1 MFGIHALKGGVLLPI
16 VYEYFMPFKGGYLE
30 GYIEGYNPTDAA
42 KEAVRHE
49 IEELGSDIR
58 DGEQSVKLV
67 TSKGRCYQRIVKVD
81 TVITYDCIA

>member
-1 MFGIHALKGGVLLPI
+1 MLPI
-16 VYEYFMPFKGGYLE
+16 EYEYFIPVNGDYLE

-42 KEAVRHE
+42 KEAVKRE

-67 TSKGRCYQRIVKVD
+67 TPKGRCYQKIVMVD